1 MLRRGDRAASFSRS
15 ELSYPCRSS
24 RNLQALRKTRY
35 SHPATGFVTIQ
46 PDLKT
51 RTEDE
56 TAVPNNALRR
66 ICIFCGSSIGRDPAY
81 AKAAHQTGRL
91 LAERGIA
98 LVYGGGGTGMMGAV
112 ADGCLEAGGQVVGVI
127 PHALRTKELA
137 HAGVTEMIV
146 VESMH
151 ERKARMADLADAF
164 VALPGGLGTLEE
176 ICEIATWLQ
185 LGIHRKPC
193 GILNVAG
200 YYDALIAF
208 LDHAVNMQFLRR
220 EYREPLIVERE
231 PAAMLARMSTWTPP
245 ETMRWVTS
253 SES

>member
-1 MLRRGDRAASFSRS
+1 M
-15 ELSYPCRSS
+15 
-24 RNLQALRKTRY
+24 
-35 SHPATGFVTIQ
+35 AT
-46 PDLKT
+46 LK
-51 RTEDE
+51 
-56 TAVPNNALRR
+56 R

-81 AKAAHQTGRL
+81 GEAARRTGRV
-91 LAERGIA
+91 LAERRIG

-112 ADGCLEAGGQVVGVI
+112 ADGALAAGGEVIGVI

-137 HAGVTEMIV
+137 HAGVTDMIV
-146 VESMH
+146 VDSMH
-151 ERKARMADLADAF
+151 ERKARMADLADGF

-193 GILNVAG
+193 GLLNVAG
-200 YYDALIAF
+200 YYDELIAF
-208 LDHAVNMQFLRR
+208 LDHAVGEQFLRR
-220 EYREPLIVERE
+220 EYRDPLIVEHE
-231 PAAMLARMSTWTPP
+231 PAAMLEKMGTWTPP